1 MCNIAFD
8 AFFLLLKVSSTLTQE
23 VLKNWRSCRVETS
36 DRILVS
42 RPRYRKRQWNFKKK
56 FVLFC
61 FFFLRTLP
69 SAKIRFVGKLE
80 QEQLGSTQATQSRSA
95 CSSQGM
101 KVGRA
106 HLNRGP
112 APIGRM
118 TLASGSRWEGRQF
131 AYANICK
138 AHHLWGGSICMQCHL
153 LSKTQN
159 RASDGLRTK
168 CTLFSEGKRLSAHNW
183 LFLDK
188 WVWAT
193 QTMKTVSSL
202 T

>member
-1 MCNIAFD
+1 MAFD

-138 AHHLWGGSICMQCHL
+138 AHHLWGGRVCVQCPF
-153 LSKTQN
+153 SFKNAEYGEWWTQN
-159 RASDGLRTK
+159 KVYFVLCGKETQRPQL
-168 CTLFSEGKRLSAHNW
+168 TLSG
-183 LFLDK
+183 
-188 WVWAT
+188 
-193 QTMKTVSSL
+193 
-202 T
+202 